1 MSEETPDYQTQR
13 HAGRRASDIRPEPQ
27 GGDLST
33 WSKAKDVVLMGI
45 CGLLVFG
52 VVQVLGKLAEID
64 KSITAIRVDLGI
76 YQANE
81 AALDK
86 RVAVVEGWAIRH
98 DQEDK
103 AKFQVM
109 ARGR

>member
-1 MSEETPDYQTQR
+1 MSGEEPDYHTQR
-13 HAGRRASDIRPEPQ
+13 HLGRRASDVMHVAQ
-27 GGDLST
+27 GDLST
-33 WSKAKDVVLMGI
+33 WSKTKDVILIGV